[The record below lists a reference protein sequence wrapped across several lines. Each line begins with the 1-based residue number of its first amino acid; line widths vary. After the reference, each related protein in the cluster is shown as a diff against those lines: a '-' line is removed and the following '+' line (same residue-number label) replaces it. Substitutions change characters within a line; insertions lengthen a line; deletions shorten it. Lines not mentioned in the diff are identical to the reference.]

1 MLRNIYIIACII
13 NNMSAT
19 SPFVA
24 ALTRVNSTV
33 KDLFVYL
40 YNLSPLET
48 DLLLLLMLNNKN
60 PMTLEQVTNEI
71 DRDKSTIFRS
81 LQKLVSLGIVIKETR
96 SVKEGG
102 AYHVYSAIDIETF
115 KSETE
120 RRVKDLEKSFHRIL
134 KKFEEDIEGMMAEF
148 YRNNHNT
155 GKK

>member
-1 MLRNIYIIACII
+1 
-13 NNMSAT
+13 MSAT

-81 LQKLVSLGIVIKETR
+81 LQKLVSLGIVTKETR
-96 SVKEGG
+96 TVKEGG

-134 KKFEEDIEGMMAEF
+134 KKFEGDIEEMMAEF
-148 YRNNHNT
+148 YRNNNST

>member
-1 MLRNIYIIACII
+1 MAA
-13 NNMSAT
+13 M

-48 DLLLLLMLNNKN
+48 DLILLLMINNKN
-60 PMTLEQVTNEI
+60 PMTLEEITKEI

-96 SVKEGG
+96 TLKEGG
-102 AYHVYSAIDIETF
+102 HYHVYNAIDIGTF
-115 KSETE
+115 KIETE
-120 RRVKDLEKSFHRIL
+120 KRVKDLEKSFHRIL
-134 KKFEEDIEGMMAEF
+134 KKFKEDIEKMMAEF
-148 YRNNHNT
+148 YQNNTYNN
-155 GKK
+155 KK